1 MFRVPTYLARS
12 SIHGVGVYTPFPI
25 TRGTVLW
32 DYDEGVDWRLTPEEL
47 AAFPE
52 PYQERLRHYC
62 YRDES
67 GIYVLCGDN
76 ARYMNHSFEPNCD
89 DRGEHTVALR
99 DIAAFEELTCD
110 YRDFDA
116 ESTYDELSRLE
127 EESPSRSPRRPR
139 PRAGNGGSASS

>member
-12 SIHGVGVYTPFPI
+12 SIHGMGVFTPFPI
-25 TRGTVLW
+25 ARGTVLW
-32 DYDEGVDWRLTPEEL
+32 DYDEGVDWRLAPDEL

-52 PYQERLRHYC
+52 PFQERLRHYC
-62 YRDES
+62 YQEKS

-116 ESTYDELSRLE
+116 ESTFEELSELGGDG
-127 EESPSRSPRRPR
+127 SRPPRRTPR
-139 PRAGNGGSASS
+139 GLPGGAAGE